1 MTSLKICRQMS
12 RFLALILKLIAI
24 TLTPIA
30 VIGFSISERAIS
42 GDQYVAALELF
53 GNDSRPGA
61 IQVFGSDIST
71 ILRVLNF
78 FKTWSLPVL
87 LAIFLI
93 GIALVVVSKNRLA
106 STWHLCLG
114 LFISFGIWAV
124 CLTRIR
130 QTFNEI
136 VGSAISGLSA
146 RVINAYLSKLCADL
160 LNLTGLLALIFGAI
174 ALGFWVLAN
183 RRKVSASK
191 RLN

>member
-1 MTSLKICRQMS
+1 MS
-12 RFLALILKLIAI
+12 RLLALVIKLIAI

-30 VIGFSISERAIS
+30 VIGFAVSKRVIS
-42 GDQYVAALELF
+42 GDQYVAALEIF

-61 IQVFGSDIST
+61 FQVFGSDIST
-71 ILRVLNF
+71 VLKVLNF
-78 FKTWSLPVL
+78 FKTWSLPFL
-87 LAIFLI
+87 LAIVFV
-93 GIALVVVSKNRLA
+93 GIALVVVSRNRLA
-106 STWHLCLG
+106 STWHICLG

-124 CLTRIR
+124 CLTQIR
-130 QTFNEI
+130 QIINEI
-136 VGSAISGLSA
+136 VGSAISSLSA

-160 LNLTGLLALIFGAI
+160 LNLTGLLALTFGAI